1 MTDADPETTYSI
13 TDLARAFGVT
23 ARTLR
28 FYEEQGLLTPR
39 RKGARRLYSERERV
53 RLLLIVKGRRLGF
66 SLAECRDI
74 IDLYDGE
81 ATEAPQLHRLIE
93 TIRTRRAAF
102 QAQLQTLH
110 QTLADLDQVEA
121 EAQRLLADKQ
131 RPPRP

>member
-13 TDLARAFGVT
+13 SDLTRAFDVT

-66 SLAECRDI
+66 SLAQCRDI

-93 TIRTRRAAF
+93 TIRSRRAAF
-102 QAQLQTLH
+102 QAQLQTLD
-110 QTLADLDQVEA
+110 QILADLDQVEA
-121 EAQRLLADKQ
+121 EALRLLADKA
-131 RPPRP
+131 RPPGT